1 MLTAHDTEIA
11 MEHFF
16 KDCLKFWSRSTN
28 DEREAFKM
36 ALNDVRGI
44 TTDPFDPFGKA
55 LDVETKN
62 KFIKY
67 REMDLGIARA

>member
-16 KDCLKFWSRSTN
+16 RDCYKFWMRSTN
-28 DEREAFKM
+28 DEREAFTK
-36 ALNDVRGI
+36 ALNDIRDI
-44 TTDPFDPFGKA
+44 TTDPFDPFGKK
-55 LDVETKN
+55 LDVKTKN

-67 REMDLGIARA
+67 REMDLGLRG